1 MDCVLKGVIRFL
13 HKLCRLSV
21 CNLSGH
27 TVWAVGYQRK
37 PIVLC
42 CHPHILDKFWP
53 SHVAVRE
60 TAFVSCRSAISDVV
74 SVVTIELMVSH
85 CGDHLVLQLI
95 IALST
100 EVRRKASGQRIVCQA
115 FHVIRRPDVSKDTL
129 RYFRCQQSFHHAA
142 RLIAACRTI
151 IPSPFIGIGLIV
163 NSAMIHTII
172 ENTITIGDF
181 IRLIAAKLI
190 INRRRLN
197 SLGGIDNVFTYR
209 RIVAFVLP
217 IPGLLI
223 EQRSQIEQ
231 PLAGFRVCGIIYLV
245 IKPENTFEI
254 VSPAGVAPIA

>member
-1 MDCVLKGVIRFL
+1 M
-13 HKLCRLSV
+13 
-21 CNLSGH
+21 
-27 TVWAVGYQRK
+27 
-37 PIVLC
+37 
-42 CHPHILDKFWP
+42 
-53 SHVAVRE
+53 
-60 TAFVSCRSAISDVV
+60 
-74 SVVTIELMVSH
+74 
-85 CGDHLVLQLI
+85 QLI

-190 INRRRLN
+190 INRRRFD
-197 SLGGIDNVFTYR
+197 SLCGIDYMLAYC

-254 VSPAGVAPIA
+254 VSPAGVAPIAEGPVGKFFCLITVVFFKERQYPLIRIPLVNGSLIIIAHSHQGRHTGPPISQAAGGAKSAGLRLAA